1 MDLRTIMNSDAGGAS
16 SRPPPSQSSSSS
28 PDQSH
33 QQRTQQSYP
42 EHPERP
48 AQPPMQHPQHATP
61 ERSSSYGPS
70 QSPYQQFNAPPPP
83 LNTAVQSQRSQS
95 PTHVSTPYG
104 PGARDPYGASAYNSH
119 VSPNPAGPLT
129 SPYTPQQ
136 PMSAGPQQP
145 EQQTHFAQ
153 QRSHSLQSL
162 MTNPRPP
169 SETYRSRESP
179 TSASQPLPPRH
190 FSPSAHRSIPGTPLG
205 PPAAFPTRKPPS
217 ARPSSSGH
225 DSSHNPLFSP
235 GHAQDAH
242 MRDSSH
248 TQSPSLQ
255 RQLSPGPRP
264 SEHIRHLR
272 SNSLQH
278 DPPETASPKAVS
290 RKNSAAAT
298 SDITGKT
305 EFRSP
310 EDMKANESP
319 TTAFPSGSGSDARAS
334 PIVTARAHL
343 NSSPSAPPG
352 GPHPLKMDVDQ
363 EPMAR
368 VEDRPPKP
376 KRRRYNEP
384 PIYAQR
390 SARTKGKCPIIPNPQ
405 PPIPKHA
412 RSNQDDWAPRRRSS
426 TAAPASVT
434 SSRAARTPGATPA
447 VTNGPMAQSTGPSTP
462 PVGSLGPWEPSIT
475 GFIPHE
481 EITKILCDFLFQN
494 VVMRNDVAAGPA
506 GSAAAGHGAIIEVEA
521 KLGHIIDQDRGER
534 LQLPVLTECVVNR
547 DHPRFRTTFESSMS
561 IVRHALAP
569 HAFIH
574 TDCDTRNNIAQ

>member
-16 SRPPPSQSSSSS
+16 NRPPPSQSSSSP
-28 PDQSH
+28 PDHSH
-33 QQRTQQSYP
+33 QQRAQQSYP
-42 EHPERP
+42 EHPARP
-48 AQPPMQHPQHATP
+48 PQPPLQHPQHATP
-61 ERSSSYGPS
+61 DRSSSYGPA

-119 VSPNPAGPLT
+119 VPPNPAGPLA

-145 EQQTHFAQ
+145 EQQSYFAQ

-162 MTNPRPP
+162 MTNPRAP

-179 TSASQPLPPRH
+179 TSASQPLPH
-190 FSPSAHRSIPGTPLG
+190 HQFSPTAHRSIPGTPLG
-205 PPAAFPTRKPPS
+205 PPAAFPARQSPS

-225 DSSHNPLFSP
+225 DSSHNPLSSP
-235 GHAQDAH
+235 RLAQDAH

-255 RQLSPGPRP
+255 RQISPGPRP
-264 SEHIRHLR
+264 SEQMPHLR

-278 DPPETASPKAVS
+278 DPSETASPKAGS
-290 RKNSAAAT
+290 RQNSAAAT
-298 SDITGKT
+298 SDITGRAQM
-305 EFRSP
+305 RSS

-319 TTAFPSGSGSDARAS
+319 TTAFPSGPGSDSRAS
-334 PIVTARAHL
+334 PVATGHAHM
-343 NSSPSAPPG
+343 NSSPPG
-352 GPHPLKMDVDQ
+352 PRSGSHPLKMEVDQ
-363 EPMAR
+363 PSMPR
-368 VEDRPPKP
+368 TEDCPPKP

-390 SARTKGKCPIIPNPQ
+390 SARRSGKCPAIPNPQ

-412 RSNQDDWAPRRRSS
+412 RRSDQDPWALRRRSS
-426 TAAPASVT
+426 TAAPGSVT
-434 SSRAARTPGATPA
+434 SSRAPRTPGAAPA
-447 VTNGPMAQSTGPSTP
+447 GTNGPLAQSTAPSTP

-481 EITKILCDFLFQN
+481 EITKILCDFLFQH

-521 KLGHIIDQDRGER
+521 KLGHIIDQDRGDR
-534 LQLPVLTECVVNR
+534 LQLPVLTESIVNR
-547 DHPRFRTTFESSMS
+547 DNHRFRTNFESSMS
-561 IVRHALAP
+561 IVRPVFALYP
-569 HAFIH
+569 SI
-574 TDCDTRNNIAQ
+574 DSGPY